1 MSSKDDSN
9 QPDVVEEI
17 AALRREVERLN
28 GHRFIR
34 IQNSPWRLL
43 GYRFMS
49 GLFTGLGTVIGAT
62 LLVSVLV
69 WWLQGINWIPVI
81 GDWAA
86 QIATRIEQTV
96 PDNGSG
102 SRPATPSPSQP

>member
-1 MSSKDDSN
+1 MPNEENPNREDMA
-9 QPDVVEEI
+9 EEI
-17 AALRREVERLN
+17 AALRREIERLN
-28 GHRFIR
+28 DHRFIR
-34 IQNSPWRLL
+34 IQNSPLRLL

-86 QIATRIEQTV
+86 QIAERIDQDLS
-96 PDNGSG
+96 DNGTVNQNI
-102 SRPATPSPSQP
+102 TPSPPQP

>member
-1 MSSKDDSN
+1 MSNDENPK
-9 QPDVVEEI
+9 QPDVADEI
-17 AALRREVERLN
+17 AALRREVKRLN
-28 GHRFIR
+28 DHRFIR
-34 IQNSPWRLL
+34 IQNSPLRLL

-86 QIATRIEQTV
+86 QIATRIDQTL
-96 PDNGSG
+96 PDSG
-102 SRPATPSPSQP
+102 ILDQNITPPPSQP